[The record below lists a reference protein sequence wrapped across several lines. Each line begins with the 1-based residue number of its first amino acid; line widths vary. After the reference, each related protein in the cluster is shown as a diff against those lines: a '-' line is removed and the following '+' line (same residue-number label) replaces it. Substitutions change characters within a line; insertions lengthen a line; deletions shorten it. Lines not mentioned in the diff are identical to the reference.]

1 MNMVIVAAD
10 FYWRTFQCFTNSTN
24 VAVKFIFYRFINK
37 RLPVFC
43 AEDNVYIVL
52 Y

>member
-10 FYWRTFQCFTNSTN
+10 FYWRTFQCFTNTTD
-24 VAVKFIFYRFINK
+24 VAVKFFFYRFINK
-37 RLPVFC
+37 WLTMFC
-43 AEDNVYIVL
+43 TEDNVYIVL